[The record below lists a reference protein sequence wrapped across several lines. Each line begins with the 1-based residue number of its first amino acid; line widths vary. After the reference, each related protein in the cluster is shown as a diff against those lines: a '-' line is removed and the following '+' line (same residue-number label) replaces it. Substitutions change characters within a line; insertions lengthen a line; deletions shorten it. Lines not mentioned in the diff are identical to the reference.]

1 MFRNDHITNLKL
13 IKIMASEILA
23 TIGLFVSLI
32 VFIVSFFKTRH
43 TERMALINSGRTAKI
58 FDEKDG
64 ESNGTLK
71 LGLFLLSVG
80 LGLLIGLIVD
90 NILGTEPAG
99 SFVSILVLGGM
110 SLIIYHFYIEG
121 KRKER
126 NSNPDDLI

>member
-1 MFRNDHITNLKL
+1 
-13 IKIMASEILA
+13 MATEIIG
-23 TIGLFVSLI
+23 TIGFFITMMVL
-32 VFIVSFFKTRH
+32 IVSFFRTRH

-64 ESNGTLK
+64 DSNGALK
-71 LGLFLLSVG
+71 IGLFLLSIG

-90 NILGTEPAG
+90 NILGSEPAG
-99 SFVSILVLGGM
+99 SFVSILVLGGF

-126 NSNPDDLI
+126 NSNPDELI

>member
-1 MFRNDHITNLKL
+1 
-13 IKIMASEILA
+13 MATEIIG
-23 TIGLFVSLI
+23 TIGFFITMMVLI
-32 VFIVSFFKTRH
+32 VSYFRTRH

-64 ESNGTLK
+64 DSNGALK
-71 LGLFLLSVG
+71 IGLFLLSIG

-90 NILGTEPAG
+90 NILDSEPAG
-99 SFVSILVLGGM
+99 SFVSILVLGGF

-126 NSNPDDLI
+126 NSNPDELI